1 MTTTKK
7 KASKFKENNHQEEGI
22 KVQGK

>member
-7 KASKFKENNHQEEGI
+7 RASKFKENNHQEEGI